1 METIRREVQ
10 NLLYPELRPYERADR
25 DRLLKEATNTQFD
38 LLEWIGILVGL
49 FLVVGITR
57 YSAAGLG
64 FADRVAMAA
73 VNLLIARGPIEVVLL
88 NIQPRPQEWRLRGY
102 GWFHR
107 EAIHDRLINDL
118 GERIVRSASRHLKA
132 AAIAYRS
139 RIEIGEIIET
149 TVRCAREEDCDLLVL
164 AERPSGVVRRWLMSA
179 FGLTIGSISSIA
191 VHFVR
196 SPVIAIK

>member
-1 METIRREVQ
+1 MTAVASNSNGI
-10 NLLYPELRPYERADR
+10 
-25 DRLLKEATNTQFD
+25 EATASRMAEKTAAAGTRSWRILAVVD
-38 LLEWIGILVGL
+38 GSERTGRVVKYLLELGL
-49 FLVVGITR
+49 
-57 YSAAGLG
+57 
-64 FADRVAMAA
+64 
-73 VNLLIARGPIEVVLL
+73 NRGPIEVVLL

>member
-57 YSAAGLG
+57 YSTAGLG

-73 VNLLIARGPIEVVLL
+73 VNLLIALP
-88 NIQPRPQEWRLRGY
+88 
-102 GWFHR
+102 
-107 EAIHDRLINDL
+107 
-118 GERIVRSASRHLKA
+118 
-132 AAIAYRS
+132 
-139 RIEIGEIIET
+139 
-149 TVRCAREEDCDLLVL
+149 LLVFTVGPFL
-164 AERPSGVVRRWLMSA
+164 VRRMQR
-179 FGLTIGSISSIA
+179 GL
-191 VHFVR
+191 R
-196 SPVIAIK
+196 SQLRRPP